1 MLTVEHEARMFK
13 AIWIAVTVGF
23 LLGILVHTATATGCA
38 RTHDECATA
47 TKRG

>member
-23 LLGILVHTATATGCA
+23 LLGII
-38 RTHDECATA
+38 THMAMA
-47 TKRG
+47 G